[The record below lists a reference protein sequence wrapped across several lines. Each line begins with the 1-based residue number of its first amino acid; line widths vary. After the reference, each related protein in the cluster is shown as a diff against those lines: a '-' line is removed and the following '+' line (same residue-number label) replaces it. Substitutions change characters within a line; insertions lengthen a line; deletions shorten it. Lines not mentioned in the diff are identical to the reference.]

1 LLATSLSQTRL
12 SALLLLIFA
21 GIALML
27 ASVGI
32 YGVMSYAVTE
42 RIHEIGI
49 RMALGAARRDVLW
62 LVIKRGLMLTS
73 GGVLIGVAGAM
84 ALTRLMTSLLFG
96 VSATDPVTF
105 VAISLLLAG
114 VALAACFVPARQATK
129 VAPMEALRY
138 E

>member
-1 LLATSLSQTRL
+1 
-12 SALLLLIFA
+12 
-21 GIALML
+21 
-27 ASVGI
+27 
-32 YGVMSYAVTE
+32 MSYAVTE